1 MPHILLD
8 HSENIEISDVKNLFN
23 SIHQILHTQLDA
35 KIAKCRSRVINSN
48 NTFVGDGSADLG
60 YIHLDIILKSGY
72 EPIVIES
79 TGNIIL
85 DMLKEVLTKENLDLK
100 IEFSIELKEVGKYY
114 IK

>member
-8 HSENIEISDVKNLFN
+8 HSENIKISGVKNLFN
-23 SIHQILHTQLDA
+23 SIHHILHTQLDA
-35 KIAKCRSRVINSN
+35 KIAKCRSRVVNSN
-48 NTFVGDGSADLG
+48 NTLVGDGSADLG
-60 YIHLDIILKSGY
+60 YVHLDVILKSGY
-72 EPIVIES
+72 EPIVIER

-85 DMLKEVLTKENLDLK
+85 DTLKEVFTTENLDFK